1 MTPRTGVAEVTREE
15 GRRRAVEELSDP
27 LYGAQTPSLLDR
39 VRDWILDLLSGLVSA
54 GSGVIGGW
62 AVLGPFLVLLAG
74 LLVWLVVYLRPSSS
88 RRRGKAVHEEAPLSV
103 ADHRA
108 AAERHEAAGEY
119 AAAVT
124 ERLRAI
130 SVALEERAVV
140 APRLGR
146 TATELAEEAA
156 AVLPGEAGGLAEG
169 ARIFNDVAYG
179 DRPATA
185 ESARI
190 LRELDVRLESAR
202 PVAAEEEAR

>member
-1 MTPRTGVAEVTREE
+1 MTATGVAEVTREE

-27 LYGAQTPSLLDR
+27 LYGERTPSLLDR
-39 VRDWILDLLSGLVSA
+39 IREWVFDLLAGLIEA
-54 GSGVIGGW
+54 GSGVVGGW
-62 AVLGPFLVLLAG
+62 AVLGPLLAVLAV
-74 LLVWLVVYLRPSSS
+74 LLVWLVVYLRPSSG
-88 RRRGKAVHEEAPLSV
+88 RRRGAAVHAEAPLSV

-108 AAERHEAAGEY
+108 AAERHEAAEEY

-130 SVALEERAVV
+130 SVALEERAVLT
-140 APRLGR
+140 PRLGR
-146 TATELAEEAA
+146 TATELAQEASV
-156 AVLPGEAGGLAEG
+156 VLPGEAGGLSEG

-190 LRELDVRLESAR
+190 LRELDLRLESAR
-202 PVAAEEEAR
+202 PVAAQEEAR